1 MKTVIDAV
9 NYFKGK
15 TTDDFIFESTID
27 HQLWKK
33 GMLVGG
39 DTNPDSRMFI
49 PVCTINQFYQC
60 VREMSKAEWM
70 KPVTSPIYTQ
80 TMADNG
86 ELPSVGMECFVK
98 RFHEDDCKYLGCYI
112 IGFSQDK
119 AWLVFE
125 DAEDHLS
132 YHNILNGTFT
142 FRPLLPITPPIELID
157 GERYEFDADTHTCL
171 GFYYSDRN
179 SFFTNKL
186 KGNKICG
193 KSEASNIKL
202 LEVKS

>member
-1 MKTVIDAV
+1 MTTNGINEVVVCKNCGRREDLNIDFDEEPKT
-9 NYFKGK
+9 
-15 TTDDFIFESTID
+15 
-27 HQLWKK
+27 
-33 GMLVGG
+33 
-39 DTNPDSRMFI
+39 
-49 PVCTINQFYQC
+49 
-60 VREMSKAEWM
+60 
-70 KPVTSPIYTQ
+70 VTSPIYTQ
-80 TMADNG
+80 IMADNG

-157 GERYEFDADTHTCL
+157 GSPYQFEYKGQTRYAPYNKEINF
-171 GFYYSDRN
+171 FSDVDMHIN
-179 SFFTNKL
+179 PDSCT
-186 KGNKICG
+186 
-193 KSEASNIKL
+193 NIKL
-202 LEVKS
+202 LEVKA